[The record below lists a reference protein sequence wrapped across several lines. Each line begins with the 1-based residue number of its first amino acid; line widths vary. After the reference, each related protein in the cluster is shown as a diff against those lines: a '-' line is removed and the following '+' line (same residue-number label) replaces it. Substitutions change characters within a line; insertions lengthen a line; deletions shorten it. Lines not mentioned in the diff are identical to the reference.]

1 MGIEEIIGSKRE
13 EILRLAK
20 KHGAKNVRIFGDVA
34 RGEAGIDTDIDFLIE
49 SGEHTT
55 PWFPGGFVADLEDL
69 LGRRIHIA
77 FATALGPSSQWIL
90 EEAVPL

>member
-13 EILRLAK
+13 EILRLAEV
-20 KHGAKNVRIFGDVA
+20 HGAENVRIFGEIA
-34 RGEAGIDTDIDFLIE
+34 RGEAGMDSDVHFLIDMA
-49 SGEHTT
+49 EHTT

-69 LGRRIHIA
+69 LGRHVHVA
-77 FATALGPSSQWIL
+77 FADSVPSYAHQII

>member
-13 EILRLAK
+13 EILRLAEF
-20 KHGAKNVRIFGDVA
+20 HGAKNVRIFGDIA
-34 RGEAGIDTDIDFLIE
+34 RGEAGMDSDIDLLIDTAE
-49 SGEHTT
+49 KTT

-69 LGRRIHIA
+69 LGRHVHIA
-77 FATALGPSSQWIL
+77 FASAVPPYAASIF

>member
-13 EILRLAK
+13 EILRLAEM
-20 KHGAKNVRIFGDVA
+20 HGAKNVRVFGDIA
-34 RGEAGIDTDIDFLIE
+34 RGEGGIDSEVDLLIDV
-49 SGEHTT
+49 GEHTT

-69 LGRRIHIA
+69 LGRDVHIA
-77 FATALGPSSQWIL
+77 FADSVPPYAKRIL

>member
-13 EILRLAK
+13 EILRLAEE
-20 KHGAKNVRIFGDVA
+20 HGAENVRVFGDIA
-34 RGEAGIDTDIDFLIE
+34 RGEGAMDSDVHLLIDM
-49 SGEHTT
+49 GEHTT

-69 LGRRIHIA
+69 LGRHVHIS
-77 FATALGPSSQWIL
+77 FADSVPPYAKRIL

>member
-13 EILRLAK
+13 EILRLAEL
-20 KHGAKNVRIFGDVA
+20 HGAKNVRIFGDIA
-34 RGEAGIDTDIDFLIE
+34 RGEAGMDSDVDLLIDM
-49 SGEHTT
+49 GEHTT

-69 LGRRIHIA
+69 LGRHVHIA
-77 FATALGPSSQWIL
+77 FADSVPPYAQRIL